1 MPRDALLRGAAKGA
15 HGMLARLKRLIEPRS
30 RADVVRLA
38 IAYSVVAAALSALC
52 TLMLALINH
61 WPLFAPIATA
71 IAIPLLVA
79 PWMFL
84 IVGNVVFRLYQAQ
97 KELEQLVRTDPLTGA
112 LNRRGTQEL
121 MTRTFEQRHDDARFC
136 AIILDIDNFK
146 AINDRYG
153 HAGGDAVIVHVADV
167 MRMAFDHEGF
177 QIVRF
182 GGDELGVLMPG
193 LSIAE
198 ATFAAE
204 HLRAAI
210 ERTPIVHGDHRI
222 MVTASIGVTE
232 LLPEDENPDDLMIR
246 ADRSLYDAKTMGRN
260 IVRASGA
267 RRKAAA

>member
-1 MPRDALLRGAAKGA
+1 
-15 HGMLARLKRLIEPRS
+15 MLARLKRLIEPRS

-182 GGDELGVLMPG
+182 GGDELGVLMPACRSRKPPSPPNICAPPSSG
-193 LSIAE
+193 RRS
-198 ATFAAE
+198 FM
-204 HLRAAI
+204 AI
-210 ERTPIVHGDHRI
+210 SASWSPPASASPSCCPRTKIPTI
-222 MVTASIGVTE
+222 
-232 LLPEDENPDDLMIR
+232 
-246 ADRSLYDAKTMGRN
+246 
-260 IVRASGA
+260 
-267 RRKAAA
+267 

>member
-1 MPRDALLRGAAKGA
+1 
-15 HGMLARLKRLIEPRS
+15 MLARLKRLIEPRS

-146 AINDRYG
+146 AINDTFG
-153 HAGGDAVIVHVADV
+153 HEAGDAVLKHMAQLLVSRFRVSDIVARIGGEEFCVLASDMRADQA
-167 MRMAFDHEGF
+167 RLLFE
-177 QIVRF
+177 
-182 GGDELGVLMPG
+182 E
-193 LSIAE
+193 
-198 ATFAAE
+198 
-204 HLRAAI
+204 LRAAI
-210 ERTPIVHGDHRI
+210 AATPVDFDGQPIAYTV
-222 MVTASIGVTE
+222 SIG
-232 LLPEDENPDDLMIR
+232 LCCALGLSLDDMLR
-246 ADRSLYDAKTMGRN
+246 EADRMLYRSKAIGRN
-260 IVRASGA
+260 SVTLFEP
-267 RRKAAA
+267 AAFDGCATAL